1 MLESV
6 ERDQRQGSSGIRTSE
21 YGSASSI
28 SVGMAEAVGTVLMVG
43 RRWCWMAW
51 ECLGLR
57 GWFRRPR
64 WPVMV
69 KRHKWDGRYGWD
81 WDGRD
86 GWAGSKMPSTHA
98 VTTNF
103 LTLLFWIPCQVS
115 RSALVHLLG
124 LIDLFVCAD
133 LFGTQPRSLVGSQQA

>member
-1 MLESV
+1 ML
-6 ERDQRQGSSGIRTSE
+6 DG
-21 YGSASSI
+21 
-28 SVGMAEAVGTVLMVG
+28 VGMFGIAGMVSTAE
-43 RRWCWMAW
+43 MA
-51 ECLGLR
+51 G
-57 GWFRRPR
+57 
-64 WPVMV
+64 MV

-133 LFGTQPRSLVGSQQA
+133 LFGTQPRSLVGVSKRETNDVGPILGNLRGKVQ